1 MILKKIL
8 ILGAGSC
15 IGDILIA
22 NLLKKE
28 KYEITALEINNKKI
42 KKRLKKFKKS
52 INLICADIADEV
64 LMTSLIKDHD
74 VIINLCTVM
83 PPLSDYKEEL
93 GEIIDYNCVKSIVKI
108 IKEVNNKCVL
118 IEASTTSLY
127 SDNIEASVNN
137 KINKKTLTPYSL
149 NKYKAE
155 ELIEKELDNYIILRL
170 PLILNNI
177 VHESFM
183 FNVKKESVIECITNY
198 DAANCFLN
206 CLEHLK
212 KLNKKT
218 YNVGGGADF
227 RLKYNDILTKVLK
240 YYGVSIKLIFTRMFI
255 EKNYYSPILN
265 DSDELNNII
274 NYRFDT
280 MNNYQKRLKTRN
292 LNRGL
297 GLLLGKF
304 VLIFKKKK
312 R

>member
-1 MILKKIL
+1 MKKIL
-8 ILGAGSC
+8 ILGAGSS

-42 KKRLKKFKKS
+42 KKRLKRFKKS
-52 INLICADIADEV
+52 INLICADISDEV

-74 VIINLCTVM
+74 IIINLCTVM
-83 PPLSDYKEEL
+83 PPLGDYKEDL
-93 GEIIDYNCVKSIVKI
+93 GEIIDYNSVKNIVKI
-108 IKEVNNKCVL
+108 IKEVNSKCVL

-127 SDNIEASVNN
+127 NDHTEATITT
-137 KINKKTLTPYSL
+137 KINKKELTPYSL
-149 NKYKAE
+149 NKLKAE
-155 ELIEKELDNYIILRL
+155 EFIKKELDNYIILRL

-183 FNVKKESVIECITNY
+183 FNVNKESIIECITNY
-198 DAANCFLN
+198 DAANCFAN

-227 RLKYNDILTKVLK
+227 RLKYDDILTKVLK
-240 YYGVSIKLIFTRMFI
+240 YYGVSIKLLFTRIFI
-255 EKNYYSPILN
+255 EKNYYSPVLN

-274 NYRFDT
+274 KYRFDT
-280 MNNYQKRLKTRN
+280 MNNYQKRLKRRN